1 MEKKIKK
8 NFFFFFSPFFLKNLG
23 CSING
28 DNGDNDA
35 NDVDDDDAKGSHSD
49 RDEIKSGYEQSR
61 IHRIIRSSSSFLP
74 AEKKHFR
81 QTDGRTD
88 QRTDKSSGQGA

>member
-1 MEKKIKK
+1 MKKKITIFFS
-8 NFFFFFSPFFLKNLG
+8 FFFPFFLKNLG

-35 NDVDDDDAKGSHSD
+35 DDVDDDNAKGSHSD
-49 RDEIKSGYEQSR
+49 RDEIKSGYEQGR
-61 IHRIIRSSSSFLP
+61 IHSIIRSPSSFLP

-81 QTDGRTD
+81 QTDGQMDRRTD
-88 QRTDKSSGQGA
+88 GQRPI